1 MPVRRTFNTVRKTL
15 IPSARAMVADVE
27 QALDAMVL
35 RATHVLETKAVVL
48 APMAIPVA
56 ADAPSV
62 ATLGVVMPS
71 KMVEPT

>member
-1 MPVRRTFNTVRKTL
+1 
-15 IPSARAMVADVE
+15 MVADVE

>member
-1 MPVRRTFNTVRKTL
+1 
-15 IPSARAMVADVE
+15 MVADVE

-48 APMAIPVA
+48 ALMAIPVA